1 MATMTDYLVMIYG
14 NEAEWP
20 TLDPDVEQQ
29 VLAQHGE
36 FAARN
41 QDAIRGGARLAD
53 SDTATTIRPD
63 GAGGFTVT
71 DGTFAETKEVIG
83 GFYLIEAADLDEALA
98 IARQVPMP
106 TGGVEVRPIVPMRA

>member
-1 MATMTDYLVMIYG
+1 MTDYLVMIYE
-14 NEAEWP
+14 NEAAWATADQSLEAE
-20 TLDPDVEQQ
+20 TLK
-29 VLAQHGE
+29 QHGE
-36 FAARN
+36 FAQRN
-41 QDAIRGGARLAD
+41 GASLRGGARLAD
-53 SDTATTIRPD
+53 SGSATSIRPD

-106 TGGVEVRPIVPMRA
+106 TGGVEVRPIVPTP